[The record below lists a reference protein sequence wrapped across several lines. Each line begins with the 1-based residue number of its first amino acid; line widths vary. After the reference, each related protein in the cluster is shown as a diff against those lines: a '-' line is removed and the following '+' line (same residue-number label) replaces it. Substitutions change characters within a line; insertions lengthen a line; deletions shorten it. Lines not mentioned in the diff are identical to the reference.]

1 MTFELFA
8 LYFIIVAQ
16 SFVISRQLILL
27 NKKCNK
33 SVTKPNPKIV
43 FKRKEDN
50 MALVYELLCNAPAD
64 SDVVERR
71 LRVNVNGN
79 DVSNKSYPSNTT
91 NFGEFTFK
99 QKDDVVFILVDVDD
113 ADNESEP
120 AMVQFQALDTIPPR
134 IPSGFKVSLLREVD
148 DVAPT
153 PAPVLE
159 TTTPKPNTTTEA
171 PVTPVPGPSGV

>member
-27 NKKCNK
+27 NKKCNN
-33 SVTKPNPKIV
+33 SINKPIPKIV
-43 FKRKEDN
+43 FKRKEEN

-64 SDVVERR
+64 SDVVERL

-79 DVSNKSYPSNTT
+79 DVSNKSYPSDTT
-91 NFGEFTFK
+91 NFGEFTFN

-134 IPSGFKVSLLREVD
+134 IPGGFKVSLLREVD
-148 DVAPT
+148 DVTPT
-153 PAPVLE
+153 PEPVLE
-159 TTTPKPNTTTEA
+159 TTTTEA
-171 PVTPVPGPSGV
+171 PVTPNPGPSGV